1 MSKALKRE
9 ATLDGIRPAKRQKP
23 YLTWIQEMAT
33 VLHKLFGAYDL
44 PPAECLSLLMTYFVE
59 CTSLDVVLLKPAE
72 VFVFDGDFSGIQ
84 VICIP
89 TSSAH
94 PNSGLY
100 SFLVMRRVNESYLIT
115 YLTFDNET
123 NSEKCRDLIVNVITM
138 PEETPH
144 DMTIIFLNSSWPLVD
159 RFFLMHLFCE
169 LSMQNPEHD
178 EELLTHENALA
189 LQRAQFD
196 RFLELLP
203 QKTIDEQRFKKSDH
217 RCRLRIDQNYREKC
231 IFCSE
236 LSSEKSTAL
245 AGYPCKSCVSIIK
258 QLTKHEKGLLPWT
271 LDKPK
276 SKFHSFKDFRL
287 AFPAGNYDQC
297 ALCQHCDRPSLPDTA
312 VCICLLCYEQLKL
325 FGSSYRNPIV
335 ESEQFKP
342 TPFLSD
348 SALKAADFWASLQV
362 IDAIQ
367 THWKPT
373 WPVKSWKEP
382 LELLN
387 TYSNGELCEEL
398 CKAKCDLPV
407 YSPNLKRTIS
417 VLFRFIPKLLD
428 AKEKRTFFHGTGVQ
442 QAAIVAQCQSNQR
455 SYLFLSRYIRDAYQ
469 KSPIDFLVMKSI
481 IAE

>member
-9 ATLDGIRPAKRQKP
+9 VTLDGIQPAKRQKH
-23 YLTWIQEMAT
+23 YLSWTQDMAV

-59 CTSLDVVLLKPAE
+59 CTSLDVVLLKTNE
-72 VFVFDGDFSGIQ
+72 EFTFDGAFSGTQ

-89 TSSAH
+89 NPTAH

-100 SFLVMRRVNESYLIT
+100 SFLVIRRVTERYLIT
-115 YLTFDNET
+115 YLTFDKEMNT
-123 NSEKCRDLIVNVITM
+123 EKCCDLIAGVVTM
-138 PEETPH
+138 PQETPH
-144 DMTIIFLNSSWPLVD
+144 DMHIIFMDSSLPLVS
-159 RFFLMHLFCE
+159 RFFLMHLYCE
-169 LSMQNPEHD
+169 LSVQNPDHD
-178 EELLTHENALA
+178 EHLLTPENSVALE
-189 LQRAQFD
+189 RAQFE

-203 QKTIDEQRFKKSDH
+203 QTIVEEQRFKKSEH
-217 RCRLRIDQNYREKC
+217 RCRLRLEQNYREKC
-231 IFCSE
+231 IFCNE

-271 LDKPK
+271 LDKTK
-276 SKFHSFKDFRL
+276 SKFRSFKDFRT

-297 ALCQHCDRPSLPDTA
+297 ALCHHCDRPSLPDTA
-312 VCICLLCYEQLKL
+312 VCICLLCYEQLKI
-325 FGSSYRNPIV
+325 FGSSYRNSAV
-335 ESEQFKP
+335 ESEQFEP
-342 TPFLSD
+342 LSFSSD
-348 SALKAADFWASLQV
+348 NALKAADFWTSLQV

-367 THWKPT
+367 THWQLTRAMKN
-373 WPVKSWKEP
+373 WKEP

-387 TYSNGELCEEL
+387 TYSTQELCEEL
-398 CKAKCDLPV
+398 SNAKCDLPV
-407 YSPNLKRTIS
+407 YLPNLKRSIS
-417 VLFRFIPKLLD
+417 LLCCFIPKLLD
-428 AKEKRTFFHGTGVQ
+428 PKEKRTFFRGTGVQ